1 MDVFR
6 KILTGSRFL
15 IIISV
20 LGTLIGSIIVLGYSA
35 ATVIGVLIS
44 IIFQHQFSTN
54 EVKIVA
60 ASSVELIDLFLLSTI
75 LYIVSLGLYKLFID
89 GTLPL
94 PSWLV
99 ITDLNDLKERILGV
113 IMVLLAITFLGYL
126 VEWHFGD
133 YSIAAVGV
141 AVALVFFAV
150 GYSLSKGALSGQLA
164 SEIQKENRNGES
176 QMVDTQK

>member
-60 ASSVELIDLFLLSTI
+60 ASSVELIDLFLF
-75 LYIVSLGLYKLFID
+75 KHH
-89 GTLPL
+89 TLH
-94 PSWLV
+94 
-99 ITDLNDLKERILGV
+99 R
-113 IMVLLAITFLGYL
+113 
-126 VEWHFGD
+126 
-133 YSIAAVGV
+133 
-141 AVALVFFAV
+141 FAWT
-150 GYSLSKGALSGQLA
+150 L
-164 SEIQKENRNGES
+164 
-176 QMVDTQK
+176 

>member
-1 MDVFR
+1 MAVFR
-6 KILTGSRFL
+6 NILTGSRFL
-15 IIISV
+15 ILISV
-20 LGTLIGSIIVLGYSA
+20 FGTLIGSIIVLGYSA
-35 ATVIGVLIS
+35 ATVIGVLIT

-89 GTLPL
+89 GMLPL
-94 PSWLV
+94 PNWLV

-133 YSIAAVGV
+133 YSIVAVGI
-141 AVALVFFAV
+141 AVALVLFAIS
-150 GYSLSKGALSGQLA
+150 YSLTKGALSGQLA
-164 SEIQKENRNGES
+164 PAIQKEKGNVEN
-176 QMVDTQK
+176 QVVDTQK

>member
-1 MDVFR
+1 MGVFR

-141 AVALVFFAV
+141 AVALVLFAV
-150 GYSLSKGALSGQLA
+150 GYSLSRGALSGQLA

-176 QMVDTQK
+176 KMVDTQK